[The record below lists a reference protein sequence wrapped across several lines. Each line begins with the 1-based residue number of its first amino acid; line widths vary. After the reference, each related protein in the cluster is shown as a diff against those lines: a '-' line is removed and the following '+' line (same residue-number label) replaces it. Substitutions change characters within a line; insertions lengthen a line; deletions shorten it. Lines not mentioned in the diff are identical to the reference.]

1 MPVQHPSASVEN
13 QENPSATNQSAS
25 SPVQNQ
31 THVQHPSPSSEI
43 EVERDPAKRKKIVDW
58 PLELRDQVR
67 RKYLL
72 HKAYQP
78 RLSYHKPREIGGRLR
93 RFQEAWYAEF
103 TYLEYSPTTHKA
115 YCFPC
120 FLFRDMIHE
129 KKASALVQD
138 GFDNWKRVHGKDC
151 VFLNHVGSSSSSIHN
166 KCVASAYA
174 LMKPSN
180 HIDKVIQRISRE
192 DVAKHRLRLKTTIM
206 VVQELALQGSSFR
219 GHDESDTSLNQ
230 GNVKSWIGFAAKLN
244 EGIKNVVLDK
254 APGNAKYTSP
264 NIQKEILAIIA
275 NIVRGRIRDEI
286 GNSCYSILVDE
297 AVDQAGRE
305 QMSIILRFVNSRG
318 ILTERFFALKSVP
331 ETSADTLKQVI
342 CGVLSKYNLQIDKMR
357 GQGYD
362 GASNMSG
369 KFNGL
374 RALFLRDCPYAYF
387 VHCFAHKLQLTLVA
401 SAKACDPVWD
411 FFSLLDCI
419 INIVKS
425 SPKRIMELQ
434 AIHKRDIDGM
444 LKSGEIQSGQGA
456 NQMRSLTRAGQTR
469 WHSHYHSV
477 LSIIDMFHA
486 TCEVLRDISENCKEG
501 PARAQARGAYQKIET
516 FEFVFHLHLMKAFME
531 ITNFLCQ
538 AFQQESVDIVAAL
551 GYVSSVKAQLQQLRD
566 EGWGTLLEEV
576 RSFCS
581 KHDIEVLELND
592 TIGRGAN
599 RTTVEQRYH
608 FDIFN

>member
-1 MPVQHPSASVEN
+1 
-13 QENPSATNQSAS
+13 
-25 SPVQNQ
+25 
-31 THVQHPSPSSEI
+31 
-43 EVERDPAKRKKIVDW
+43 
-58 PLELRDQVR
+58 
-67 RKYLL
+67 
-72 HKAYQP
+72 
-78 RLSYHKPREIGGRLR
+78 
-93 RFQEAWYAEF
+93 
-103 TYLEYSPTTHKA
+103 
-115 YCFPC
+115 
-120 FLFRDMIHE
+120 
-129 KKASALVQD
+129 
-138 GFDNWKRVHGKDC
+138 
-151 VFLNHVGSSSSSIHN
+151 
-166 KCVASAYA
+166 
-174 LMKPSN
+174 
-180 HIDKVIQRISRE
+180 
-192 DVAKHRLRLKTTIM
+192 M

-264 NIQKEILAIIA
+264 NIQKEILAII
-275 NIVRGRIRDEI
+275 
-286 GNSCYSILVDE
+286 
-297 AVDQAGRE
+297 
-305 QMSIILRFVNSRG
+305 
-318 ILTERFFALKSVP
+318 
-331 ETSADTLKQVI
+331 
-342 CGVLSKYNLQIDKMR
+342 MR

-425 SPKRIMELQ
+425 SPKRIVELQ

-516 FEFVFHLHLMKAFME
+516 FEFVFHLHLMKAMME

-608 FDIFN
+608 FDIFNQCIDFQLGALNSRFNESSVRLLQLSVALDPKYSFRSFSEGDIYKLAEEFYPQDFEEYEMHCLRSELRFYNTHVVHNQEYGVSSLAMLLEKLVETRMDLHYKMICRLMRLVLTLPVSTATTERSFSAMKFLKTDLRNKMSDEFLEDCLTIFFEREYAIDLDEDSIVDEFAKVKDRRVQLMF

>member
-1 MPVQHPSASVEN
+1 
-13 QENPSATNQSAS
+13 
-25 SPVQNQ
+25 
-31 THVQHPSPSSEI
+31 
-43 EVERDPAKRKKIVDW
+43 
-58 PLELRDQVR
+58 
-67 RKYLL
+67 
-72 HKAYQP
+72 
-78 RLSYHKPREIGGRLR
+78 
-93 RFQEAWYAEF
+93 
-103 TYLEYSPTTHKA
+103 
-115 YCFPC
+115 
-120 FLFRDMIHE
+120 
-129 KKASALVQD
+129 
-138 GFDNWKRVHGKDC
+138 
-151 VFLNHVGSSSSSIHN
+151 
-166 KCVASAYA
+166 
-174 LMKPSN
+174 
-180 HIDKVIQRISRE
+180 
-192 DVAKHRLRLKTTIM
+192 M

-305 QMSIILRFVNSRG
+305 QMSIILRFVNSR
-318 ILTERFFALKSVP
+318 E
-331 ETSADTLKQVI
+331 
-342 CGVLSKYNLQIDKMR
+342 YNLQIDKMR